1 MDIEPLDASFGAIL
15 RDIALTDLNEDA
27 FRTLYDIWLDYG
39 LLVFPGQ
46 HLNNAS
52 QIDFTRRFGELEFE
66 IFELS
71 NVKDDGSIRED
82 SEDDMVTRGTAK

>member
-15 RDIALTDLNEDA
+15 RDIALADLNEDA

-52 QIDFTRRFGELEFE
+52 QIDFTRRFGELDFE
-66 IFELS
+66 ILCCQMS
-71 NVKDDGSIRED
+71 RMTVRSARIVKTIWSR
-82 SEDDMVTRGTAK
+82 S